1 MKPDWAFANERLL
14 IVGPSGCGKTTLA
27 LSFLAGH
34 LARRC
39 QLFAFDQKGE
49 LGPRLNLPAHH
60 SLEAVAV
67 AAACGKPVVF
77 NPHSVYPGNT
87 AAGFHFLAASAWRV
101 AQVSEPEIVLL
112 VDELQDFTGPN
123 RGDIPPPLASCVE
136 SGRGW
141 KVHTVAIAQSANL
154 VNARLR
160 QQFNRVAVFRQSE
173 TTATD
178 PLRAWGFDPEAVAT
192 LAPGAFIIRNRD
204 TGETRP
210 GDITWRANRPA
221 VRLLPALARA

>member
-1 MKPDWAFANERLL
+1 MKPDWSFANERLL
-14 IVGPSGCGKTTLA
+14 ICGPSGCGKTTLA
-27 LSFLAGH
+27 LSFLATH

-49 LGPRLNLPAHH
+49 LATRLGVPACHTQQ
-60 SLEAVAV
+60 AVAMSS
-67 AAACGKPVVF
+67 CTGQPVVF
-77 NPHSVYPGNT
+77 NPHSVFAGNT
-87 AAGFHFLAASAWRV
+87 AAGFHFLAGAAWNVARV
-101 AQVSEPEIVLL
+101 SPSEVVLL

-141 KVHTVAIAQSANL
+141 KIHTLAIAQSANL

-173 TTATD
+173 TTAVD
-178 PLRAWGFDPEAVAT
+178 PLRSWGFDPEAVAA
-192 LAPGAFIIRNRD
+192 LAPGAFILRNRD

-210 GDITWRANRPA
+210 GDITWRSNLPQVRLRPA
-221 VRLLPALARA
+221 AALA